1 MVIKGRVHKYGDDI
15 NTDVI
20 FPGRYTYK
28 NLSEEEMASH
38 AMEDLDPD
46 FSKKVKKGDVIF
58 AGKNFGMGSS
68 REQAVLALKYAGIS
82 AIVAKS
88 FARIYFRN
96 AINSGLPAIEA
107 PEVVDAVEEG
117 DEVEIDLQRGIIKTP
132 KGEFKFAPFPEKVRE
147 ILDAGGLIPYI
158 KSRI

>member
-1 MVIKGRVHKYGDDI
+1 MIIKGKVHKYGDDI

-46 FSKKVKKGDVIF
+46 FSKKVKKGDIIF

-82 AIVAKS
+82 AIVARS

-107 PEVVDAVEEG
+107 PEAVDAVEEG
-117 DEVEIDLQRGIIKTP
+117 DEVEIDLQKGIIKTQR
-132 KGEFKFAPFPEKVRE
+132 GEFKFAPFPAKVRE

>member
-1 MVIKGRVHKYGDDI
+1 MAIKGRVHKYGDDI

-46 FSKKVKKGDVIF
+46 FSRKVKKGDIIF

-88 FARIYFRN
+88 FARIYYRN

-107 PEVVDAVEEG
+107 PEAVDAVEEG
-117 DEVEIDLQRGIIKTP
+117 DEVEIDLQNGVIRTP
-132 KGEFKFAPFPEKVRE
+132 KGEFKFPPFPPKVRE